1 MTRLRKNSRARSR
14 RALVSAVRQVSCEQL
29 EDRRLLSVT
38 VVGIPNWVEQG
49 PGSTNGG
56 QDFTFSS
63 NPVSGATNALAAH
76 PTNADILY
84 AGTVG
89 GGIWRN
95 TGATSGGSWEP
106 LTDQFTSLS
115 ISPIAFSPLDTN
127 VLYAGTGAFASGG
140 PVGGPIGILR
150 TTDAGASWSIVGA
163 AQLGGTQILSI
174 IPTASGTSVA
184 DQVVLAG
191 TIGSGLWRSTDGAT
205 TFTKISG
212 TLATSDGLDNDAD

>member
-1 MTRLRKNSRARSR
+1 MVSRPLPPVRVVRRFTLRFATLVVLRKLRSMLSLPALRKNSRARTSR
-14 RALVSAVRQVSCEQL
+14 ARISALRQAYCEVL
-29 EDRRLLSVT
+29 EDRRLLSVS

-63 NPVSGATNALAAH
+63 NNVSGATNALAAH

-106 LTDQFTSLS
+106 LTDQFPSLS
-115 ISPIAFSPLDTN
+115 
-127 VLYAGTGAFASGG
+127 
-140 PVGGPIGILR
+140 
-150 TTDAGASWSIVGA
+150 
-163 AQLGGTQILSI
+163 
-174 IPTASGTSVA
+174 
-184 DQVVLAG
+184 
-191 TIGSGLWRSTDGAT
+191 
-205 TFTKISG
+205 
-212 TLATSDGLDNDAD
+212 